1 MTIVLHNRSEQIS
14 ANTAIIG
21 ALDTDISLA
30 KVDLSKLE
38 AQAKTEAKVAEAI
51 EGKLFKI
58 DPRLVNKERSL
69 SRFKIV
75 RFFHSAFYVINALFN
90 KNVIKSLQNEFK
102 AQKALVDSFA
112 KPIVEHKAQIQEKEA
127 LKENLSAINAELQQ
141 INQDVG
147 AARKTIIKTALG
159 FAAVSTAASYA
170 PQVAQAIG
178 KLAKSAPDAK
188 SLLALV
194 PAKCDRA
201 FVTGISNSAL
211 SFLTAGLNRVQTV
224 DVKPAVPFL
233 LFAGVSAAGI
243 YALKQRHDARMLED
257 AGHIPTEEELAANQ
271 ARKEEVQRKMTS
283 AIVLGAGATLVAL
296 NRPAVSSA
304 LSTVAQAAAKGAS
317 RVGFGGAAFIAGAC
331 LLSYVLKVRHAAR
344 TAEEAT
350 A

>member
-1 MTIVLHNRSEQIS
+1 MSIVLHNRLDQIS
-14 ANTAIIG
+14 ANAVLIG
-21 ALDTDISLA
+21 ALDTDIAFA

-58 DPRLVNKERSL
+58 DPKLVNKDRSL
-69 SRFKIV
+69 SKYKIV
-75 RFFHSAFYVINALFN
+75 RFFHSAFYVVNSIFN
-90 KNVIKSLQNEFK
+90 KNVVKTLQTELK
-102 AQKALVDSFA
+102 AQKELVDSFA
-112 KPIVEHKAQIQEKEA
+112 KPIVEQKAQIQEKEA
-127 LKENLSAINAELQQ
+127 QKETLLAVNAELQQ

-159 FAAVSTAASYA
+159 FTLVATGASYA

-178 KLAKSAPDAK
+178 KLAKAAPDAK

-194 PAKCDRA
+194 PPNRA
-201 FVTGISNSAL
+201 FISGLSNSTLSAL
-211 SFLTAGLNRVQTV
+211 NAGLKRVQTV
-224 DVKPAVPFL
+224 DVKPAVPYL
-233 LFAGVSAAGI
+233 LFAGLSAAGI
-243 YALKQRHDARMLED
+243 YALKQRHDARLLEN
-257 AGHIPTEEELAANQ
+257 AGHVPTEEELAA
-271 ARKEEVQRKMTS
+271 KEANAQEVQRKMTT

-317 RVGFGGAAFIAGAC
+317 RVGLGGAAFIAGAC
-331 LLSYVLKVRHAAR
+331 LLSYVLKVRHAAH
-344 TAEEAT
+344 TATEAT